1 MELTH
6 IYVAMIAIIVIGIDI
21 VIRLRV
27 APQGRDAFYKALIE
41 MGAGMRSERRLSPM
55 EDEQLSLSHALL
67 RVFQESF
74 TSRQVIAALA
84 KSPDGLEGEELEQ
97 HVRESAVQQWNRPL
111 SINAIRRVIMILMG
125 ANLVDQRDGK
135 FAMTGVG
142 WTLHSRLES
151 APTP

>member
-6 IYVAMIAIIVIGIDI
+6 IYIAIAAIIVIGIDI
-21 VIRLRV
+21 GVRLRV
-27 APQGRDAFYKALIE
+27 APRGRDAFYKALIE
-41 MGAGMRSERRLSPM
+41 MGAGMRSERRLSPI

-67 RVFQESF
+67 QVFQESF

-84 KSPDGLEGEELEQ
+84 KSPDGLEGKELEQ
-97 HVRESAVQQWNRPL
+97 HVRESAVEQWNRPL
-111 SINAIRRVIMILMG
+111 SINAIRRVILILMG

-142 WTLHSRLES
+142 WALHSRLET
-151 APTP
+151 APTS